1 MAHYAL
7 LDPDNTVVDVIVGK
21 DEDDVVDGIDSW
33 EDYYGEV
40 TGYVCKRTSYN
51 TSGNQHSE
59 GGTPFRGNYAEI
71 GGTYDEVRDAFIPR
85 QPYPSWVLSNTTL
98 LWEPPVAYPDDGEYY
113 EWDEATTSWVN

>member
-51 TSGNQHSE
+51 TSGNQHIE
-59 GGTPFRGNYAEI
+59 GGTSFRGNYAEI

-85 QPYPSWVLSNTTL
+85 QPYPSWALSNTTL
-98 LWEPPVAYPDDGEYY
+98 LWEPPVAYPDDGEDYR
-113 EWDEATTSWVN
+113 WDEATTSWVN